1 MTWSAPKRGMSAG
14 RMIWACSIR
23 QRALAPLSGAALNAS
38 SKRSSAVALP
48 LSPIA
53 WVETWMPVA
62 SALAST
68 GRITSGGVTNVPLI
82 AGASE

>member
-1 MTWSAPKRGMSAG
+1 MSAG

-62 SALAST
+62 SA
-68 GRITSGGVTNVPLI
+68 
-82 AGASE
+82 